1 MSGCFTA
8 VLSDAE
14 RSWWRRWDS
23 AAAAAAAAALAATC
37 VQSVL

>member
-23 AAAAAAAAALAATC
+23 AAAAAAALAATC